1 MSTSQFPIS
10 IGLDSA
16 QERLYDVIVVGA
28 GPAGSSAAYH
38 LSKNGANVLLVDRY
52 SFPRDKR
59 CGDAVMPP
67 ALEEL
72 SLMGLADAMHQR
84 FVAAAQIG
92 MSLHDRPLSY
102 HPVGEKGVKSYV
114 APRKVFDALLCEHAI
129 RHGAA
134 WLDQVTVQE
143 VLPGKEHALVH
154 GVRGNQPLELRARLV
169 IAADGSGSRLARKLR
184 DTTVEQSNLE
194 IDSLTAPRDDRA
206 RSTALRG
213 YFSGIKG
220 TSDALEFY
228 FRNETGTTYY
238 WIFPVSQNLA
248 NVGVIA
254 SMAQLRASKTDLT
267 NALTAFLQIPGLA
280 ERTAH
285 ARLVGQLGAAPIAA
299 GLRGSAL
306 FGERM
311 LCVGDAAALVEPS
324 SAEGIS
330 GALWSGR
337 MAAGTAI
344 SALKQ
349 NDFSPRAFRDYG
361 TLVRSR
367 YQAPYDAFFS

>member
-1 MSTSQFPIS
+1 MSTSQFPS
-10 IGLDSA
+10 SVGPDSA
-16 QERLYDVIVVGA
+16 QKQLYDAIVVGA

-38 LSKNGANVLLVDRY
+38 LSKNGAQVLLVDRY

-72 SLMGLADAMHQR
+72 SLMGLTDEVQQR
-84 FVAAAQIG
+84 FVAAERIG
-92 MSLHDRPLSY
+92 MSLHDMPLSY
-102 HPVGEKGVKSYV
+102 HHVGEEGVKSYV

-129 RHGAA
+129 HHGAT

-143 VLPGKEHALVH
+143 TLLSKEYAVVH
-154 GVRGNQPLELRARLV
+154 GVYGNQPLELRARLV

-184 DTTVEQSNLE
+184 DTTVEQSYLE
-194 IDSLTAPRDDRA
+194 INPLTAPQDDRA

-213 YFSGIKG
+213 YFSGIVG
-220 TSDALEFY
+220 ISDTLEFY

-238 WIFPVSQNLA
+238 WIFPVGQGLA
-248 NVGVIA
+248 NVEVIA

-267 NALTAFLQIPGLA
+267 NALTTFLQMPELA

-285 ARLVGQLGAAPIAA
+285 AQLVGQLGAAPIAA
-299 GLRGSAL
+299 GLRGTAL

-311 LCVGDAAALVEPS
+311 LCVGDAAALVEPR

-337 MAAGTAI
+337 MAAETAI

-349 NDFSPRAFRDYG
+349 NDFSLLAFRDYG

-367 YQAPYDAFFS
+367 YQASYDAFLS

>member
-1 MSTSQFPIS
+1 MPTSQFPIS
-10 IGLDSA
+10 IGPDSA
-16 QERLYDVIVVGA
+16 QVQLYDAIVVGA

-38 LSKNGANVLLVDRY
+38 LSKNGAHVLLVDRY

-67 ALEEL
+67 ALAEL
-72 SLMGLADAMHQR
+72 SLMGLADEVQQH
-84 FVAAAQIG
+84 FVATARIG
-92 MSLHDRPLSY
+92 MSLHDMPLSY
-102 HPVGEKGVKSYV
+102 HPVGEKGGQV

-129 RHGAA
+129 RHGAT

-143 VLPGKEHALVH
+143 VLLSKDHALVH
-154 GVRGNQPLELRARLV
+154 GVHGNQPLELRARLV

-194 IDSLTAPRDDRA
+194 IDPLTAPQDDRA

-213 YFSGIKG
+213 YFSGIEG
-220 TSDALEFY
+220 ISDALEFY

-238 WIFPVSQNLA
+238 WIFPVGQGLA

-267 NALTAFLQIPGLA
+267 NALTTFMQIPVLA

-285 ARLVGQLGAAPIAA
+285 AQLVGQLGAAPIAA
-299 GLRGSAL
+299 GLRGTAL

-311 LCVGDAAALVEPS
+311 LCVGDAAALVEPR

-337 MAAGTAI
+337 MAAKTAI

-349 NDFSPRAFRDYG
+349 NDFSPLAFRDYG

-367 YQAPYDAFFS
+367 YQASYDAFFG

>member
-1 MSTSQFPIS
+1 MSTPQFPIS
-10 IGLDSA
+10 VGLDDA
-16 QERLYDVIVVGA
+16 QEQLYDAIVVGA

-38 LSKNGANVLLVDRY
+38 LSKNGAQVLLVDRAA
-52 SFPRDKR
+52 FPRDKR

-67 ALEEL
+67 ALAEL
-72 SLMGLADAMHQR
+72 SLMGLADEVQQR
-84 FVAAAQIG
+84 FIATERIG
-92 MSLHDRPLSY
+92 MSLHDMPLSY

-114 APRKVFDALLCEHAI
+114 APRKVFDAMLCEHAL
-129 RHGAA
+129 RHGAT

-143 VLPGKEHALVH
+143 VLLSKDHALVH
-154 GVRGNQPLELRARLV
+154 GVHGNQPLALRARLV

-184 DTTVEQSNLE
+184 NTT
-194 IDSLTAPRDDRA
+194 IDQPHPAIDPLTAPPDDRA

-213 YFSGIKG
+213 YFSGIAG
-220 TSDALEFY
+220 ISDSLEFY
-228 FRNETGTTYY
+228 FRNESGTTYY
-238 WIFPVSQNLA
+238 WIFPVGQGLA

-254 SMAQLRASKTDLT
+254 SMAQLRASNVDLT
-267 NALTAFLQIPGLA
+267 NALTTFLQMPELA
-280 ERTAH
+280 QRTAH
-285 ARLVGQLGAAPIAA
+285 AQLVGQLGAAPIAA
-299 GLRGSAL
+299 GLRGTAL

-311 LCVGDAAALVEPS
+311 LCVGDAAALVEPR

-337 MAAGTAI
+337 VAAETAL

-349 NDFSPRAFRDYG
+349 NDFSPLAFRNYG

-367 YQAPYDAFFS
+367 YQASYDAFLS